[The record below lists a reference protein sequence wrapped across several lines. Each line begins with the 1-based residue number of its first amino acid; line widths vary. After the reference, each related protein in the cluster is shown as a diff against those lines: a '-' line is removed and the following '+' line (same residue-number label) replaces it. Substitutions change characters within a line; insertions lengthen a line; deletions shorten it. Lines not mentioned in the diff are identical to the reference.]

1 MTGYVGMLV
10 CWYFGLLD
18 PVEDPGAAGL
28 GAVAVV
34 EEWTTERDRYT
45 PWLHRAVQGRVAG
58 PLVQLRFISLI
69 SQSSA
74 DQQSVSRHTKVLLIS
89 LNSFQMGRAPA
100 DAWSLQPKSSRR
112 SIVI

>member
-1 MTGYVGMLV
+1 M
-10 CWYFGLLD
+10 
-18 PVEDPGAAGL
+18 
-28 GAVAVV
+28 AVV

-89 LNSFQMGRAPA
+89 LNSIVAEHPRTLGACSP
-100 DAWSLQPKSSRR
+100 SRLA
-112 SIVI
+112 VPL